1 MTLMKNTKFV
11 LYIGANDGT
20 ICLPLAEKNK
30 DLFIHAF
37 EPNPALVKKI
47 KLLKKKIEKSKN
59 ISINNFKIHQLAV
72 GDKDK
77 SVILNISKH
86 DKVSST
92 KKLSKHLDKAW
103 PGYRKSVFK
112 VVKKKKVKMITLSNF
127 IKKNSISKILYI
139 HIDTQGND
147 LNVLKGLK
155 KYIHKVESG
164 KMEAAINI
172 KKAAYEN
179 AGILLKV
186 KKFLLNYN
194 FTIEKIVKIE
204 RVFDNEVDIFFF
216 KKKPFYK
223 KIFKSINSRYYIR
236 LLEDKL
242 YSKDIFFDFIIKNK
256 NKVIKKFF

>member
-1 MTLMKNTKFV
+1 MKTKFV

-20 ICLPLAEKNK
+20 VCLPLAEKNK

-37 EPNPALVKKI
+37 EPNPTLVKKI
-47 KLLKKKIEKSKN
+47 KLLKKKIEESKN

-92 KKLSKHLDKAW
+92 KKLSKDLDKTW
-103 PGYRKSVFK
+103 PGYRESVFK
-112 VVKKKKVKMITLSNF
+112 VIKKKKVQMITLSNF
-127 IKKNSISKILYI
+127 LKKNSISKILYI

-147 LNVLKGLK
+147 FNVLKGLK

-164 KMEAAINI
+164 KIEAAINI
-172 KKAAYEN
+172 KKAAYAN
-179 AGILLKV
+179 AGTLSNI

-194 FTIEKIVKIE
+194 FIIEKIVKIE
-204 RVFDNEVDIFFF
+204 RVFRNEVDIFFF

-223 KIFKSINSRYYIR
+223 NIFKSINSRYYIR
-236 LLEDKL
+236 LLENKL
-242 YSKDIFFDFIIKNK
+242 YLKDIFFNFILKNKNRIIKN
-256 NKVIKKFF
+256 FY

>member
-1 MTLMKNTKFV
+1 MKNAKFV

-20 ICLPLAEKNK
+20 ICLPIAEKNK

-77 SVILNISKH
+77 PVILNISKH

-92 KKLSKHLDKAW
+92 KKLSKNLDKAW

-112 VVKKKKVKMITLSNF
+112 VVKKTKVNMVTLSNF
-127 IKKNSISKILYI
+127 IKKNSISKILYL

-155 KYIHKVESG
+155 NYIHKVESG

-172 KKAAYEN
+172 KRAAYEN
-179 AGILLKV
+179 AGILLNV
-186 KKFLLNYN
+186 KKFLLKYK
-194 FTIEKIVKIE
+194 FIIEKIVKIE
-204 RVFDNEVDIFFF
+204 RVFENEVDVYFF

-223 KIFKSINSRYYIR
+223 EIFKNINPRYYIR
-236 LLEDKL
+236 LLDDKL
-242 YSKDIFFDFIIKNK
+242 YTKDVFFDFIIKNK
-256 NKVIKKFF
+256 NRVIKKYFK